1 MSLYSLVKI
10 NRPAPNFS
18 LLGVCQNQTKLYSL
32 PDLGQKWL
40 VLYFYSNN
48 FTINSANVLKQFQE
62 NLANFHTENI
72 QVLGISTDSTN
83 SHLVWS
89 EELKLTFP
97 LLADTGEHQMGKDYN
112 VYSERNGNHYP
123 AVFIIDPES
132 VLKFYQVGSEEMPI
146 NQQNILEIV
155 RNLAKNSKK

>member
-32 PDLGQKWL
+32 PDLAQKWL

-48 FTINSANVLKQFQE
+48 FTPNSASDLKSFQE
-62 NLANFHTENI
+62 NLPEFQSQKI
-72 QVLGISTDSTN
+72 QVLGISTDSTS
-83 SHLVWS
+83 SHLTWS

-97 LLADTGEHQMGKDYN
+97 LLADIGEHQMGKDYN

-123 AVFIIDPES
+123 AIFVVDPES
-132 VLKFYQVGSEEMPI
+132 VLKFYQVGSQEMPI

-155 RNLAKNSKK
+155 QTLAKNSKK